1 MLNKPITLEQLRKE
15 LVEVLEEHNM
25 TVAQFQAMDL
35 DDINNFNLRDLK
47 LIVSGLDLSGN

>member
-35 DDINNFNLRDLK
+35 DDINRFNLRDLK
-47 LIVSGLDLSGN
+47 LIVSGLDLSEN

>member
-1 MLNKPITLEQLRKE
+1 MLNKPITLKQLKKE

-47 LIVSGLDLSGN
+47 LIVSDLDLSWN